1 MIDDG
6 VVYFLQEGDVG
17 PIKIGFTT
25 DLTGR
30 IKTLQTSNSKQLNLI
45 LDIPGNK
52 DIESFLHKK
61 FIRDKVKE
69 GGGDE
74 WYHPSFEL
82 TNFIKN
88 EYLKRINQFKN
99 EIKIYE
105 NKIKNIIPNDGI
117 YNNEIKSD
125 KKYNNYFGEHKDR
138 KPNGFGI
145 IDRRNVKKED
155 GEIDFGQENEIGN
168 FVDGLLDGWGVIFN
182 NMIHQERTD
191 DDFDIYRDY
200 YPPYV
205 LSGEL
210 SNGKLYGLG
219 ICLNDFLIEFGFFKN
234 SELHGFGI
242 RIDFN
247 NPYSV
252 LEFSDFDL
260 FFKKE
265 FHKSVSQ
272 KDIINNQIEFIE
284 IGIFEE
290 GILLFGDQYK
300 DISKLLERIVKVH
313 E

>member
-117 YNNEIKSD
+117 YNNEI
-125 KKYNNYFGEHKDR
+125 
-138 KPNGFGI
+138 
-145 IDRRNVKKED
+145 
-155 GEIDFGQENEIGN
+155 
-168 FVDGLLDGWGVIFN
+168 
-182 NMIHQERTD
+182 
-191 DDFDIYRDY
+191 
-200 YPPYV
+200 
-205 LSGEL
+205 
-210 SNGKLYGLG
+210 
-219 ICLNDFLIEFGFFKN
+219 
-234 SELHGFGI
+234 
-242 RIDFN
+242 
-247 NPYSV
+247 
-252 LEFSDFDL
+252 
-260 FFKKE
+260 
-265 FHKSVSQ
+265 
-272 KDIINNQIEFIE
+272 
-284 IGIFEE
+284 
-290 GILLFGDQYK
+290 
-300 DISKLLERIVKVH
+300 
-313 E
+313 